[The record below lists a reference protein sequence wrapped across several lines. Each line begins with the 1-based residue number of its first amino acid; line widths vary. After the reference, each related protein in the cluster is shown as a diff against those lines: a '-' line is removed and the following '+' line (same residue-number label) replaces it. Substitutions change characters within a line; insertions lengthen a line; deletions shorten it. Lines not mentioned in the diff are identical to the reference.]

1 MGCPARGLASVIRWH
16 VIEAGN
22 HRGIIRIADI
32 DNHHAGVPP
41 GDVEPV
47 PEEIDFVAHD
57 MLGRAVRV
65 ELVLGRVLLSDV
77 LPLDVKRAGE
87 SWIPGI
93 AVVEDYQ
100 LMSAPGLAQRRGR
113 ARVHEAVINFEPVS
127 APVFPGEEEA
137 EQPGMVRIGDIVEGH
152 TRLNGLALWRLDRIR
167 ATRVL
172 GSNKDF
178 SFVVDAQVV
187 APRAWIARD
196 KT

>member
-1 MGCPARGLASVIRWH
+1 MGCPARGLTSVIRWH

-41 GDVEPV
+41 GDVEPA

-65 ELVLGRVLLSDV
+65 ELVLRRVIFSDMLS
-77 LPLDVKRAGE
+77 LDVKRASE

-93 AVVEDYQ
+93 AVVEDHQ

-113 ARVHEAVINFEPVS
+113 TRVNEAVIYFEPVS
-127 APVFPGEEEA
+127 TPVFPGEEEA
-137 EQPGMVRIGDIVEGH
+137 EQLGMVRIGNIVEGNSG
-152 TRLNGLALWRLDRIR
+152 LNGLALWRLDRIR
-167 ATRVL
+167 TTGVL

-187 APRAWIARD
+187 ASRPRIARY